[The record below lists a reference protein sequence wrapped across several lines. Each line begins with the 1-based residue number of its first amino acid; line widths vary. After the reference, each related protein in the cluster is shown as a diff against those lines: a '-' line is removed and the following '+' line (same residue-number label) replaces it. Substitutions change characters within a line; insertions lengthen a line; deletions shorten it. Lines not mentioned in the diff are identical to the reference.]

1 MMPNKSVEEI
11 QTFLRE
17 IAKVHKSLP
26 EIIPDGLYGAETTN
40 AVKAFQSL
48 FGLPTTGAVN
58 LETWDKIVE
67 EYLIA
72 LEIVG
77 EPLPFSPFPSQTHVV
92 RQGDKGGI
100 VYIIQVML
108 NAFSEAYAFF
118 KAVLVTG
125 VYDESTAKEV
135 KKLQESANIAKTG
148 EVDKATWNALV
159 KTYETVKP

>member
-1 MMPNKSVEEI
+1 MPNKSVEEI
-11 QTFLRE
+11 QMFLRE

-26 EIIPDGLYGAETTN
+26 EIIPDGIYGKETTN

-48 FGLPTTGAVN
+48 FGLPTTGEVN
-58 LETWDKIVE
+58 LTTWDRIVK
-67 EYLIA
+67 EYLIV

-77 EPLPFSPFPSQTHVV
+77 DPLPFSPFPSGTYVV

-108 NAFSEAYAFF
+108 NAFSEAYTFF
-118 KAVLVTG
+118 KAVMVTG
-125 VYDESTAKEV
+125 VFDEPTSAEV
-135 KKLQESANIAKTG
+135 KKLQESANLAPTG

-159 KTYETVKP
+159 KTYETVTP